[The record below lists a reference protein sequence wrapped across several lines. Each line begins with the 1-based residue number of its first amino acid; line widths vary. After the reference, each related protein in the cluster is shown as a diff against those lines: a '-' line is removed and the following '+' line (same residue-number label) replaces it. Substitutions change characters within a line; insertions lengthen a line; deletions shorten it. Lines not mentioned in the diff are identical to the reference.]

1 MILLLFMQVEY
12 QAVVRTMNDAA
23 QQLVLYLTI
32 PQQKVQYVA
41 DEDIFYSRYEIQLTV
56 YDKEDNQ
63 LMGDYWRRKVTEDT
77 GQVQDSIKLSL
88 PQGSDYY
95 TLKIL
100 DLQGSEIFSTVQKL
114 IQVRNLGNLF
124 WGIQN
129 DTLTFTFTVLNQQGI
144 IDSIVAEIGGK
155 KKTRDARKGVYADS
169 LIFDVTGLPIDQHM
183 LAIQLYSEFG
193 KIDES
198 LIPVKIK
205 RPFYMDEELWQLKVE
220 QLQYIASPTE
230 RNILRNAPVAERDSL
245 WFEFWKKLDPTPNT
259 AYNEKEVE
267 YYERIAY
274 SEEHFANGDR
284 GWRSDRARI
293 FVEYGPPDEIQSYP
307 YELDSFPYE
316 IWLYYK
322 NNLRFVFV
330 DRYGFGQYILINPVG
345 VGI

>member
-1 MILLLFMQVEY
+1 MIFLLFMQVEY
-12 QAVVRTMNDAA
+12 QAVVRTMNDAT
-23 QQLVLYLTI
+23 QQLVVYLTI
-32 PQQKVQYVA
+32 PQQKLQYLA
-41 DEDIFYSRYEIQLTV
+41 EGDAFYSRYEIQMTV
-56 YDKEDNQ
+56 YDDKNDQ
-63 LMGDYWRRKVTEDT
+63 LMGDYWRRKVTQDSAR
-77 GQVQDSIKLSL
+77 VQDSVKLRL

-100 DLQGSEIFSTVQKL
+100 DLHGSEIFATVQKL
-114 IQVRNLGNLF
+114 IQVKNLGNLF
-124 WGIQN
+124 WGMRN
-129 DTLTFTFTVLNQQGI
+129 DTLTFTFTVLNQQGVV
-144 IDSIVAEIGGK
+144 DSIVASIGE
-155 KKTRDARKGVYADS
+155 KTKTKDARKGIYADS
-169 LIFDVTGLPIDQHM
+169 LIFDVAGLSIDQYM
-183 LAIQLYSEFG
+183 LSIQLYSEFG

-198 LIPVKIK
+198 MIPVKIT
-205 RPFYMDEELWQLKVE
+205 RPFYMDEELWQLRVE

-230 RNILRNAPVAERDSL
+230 RNILRNAAVAERDSL
-245 WFEFWKKLDPTPNT
+245 WFEFWKALDPTPNT

-274 SEEHFANGDR
+274 AEEHFANGDR

-293 FVEYGPPDEIQSYP
+293 FVINGPPDEIQSYP